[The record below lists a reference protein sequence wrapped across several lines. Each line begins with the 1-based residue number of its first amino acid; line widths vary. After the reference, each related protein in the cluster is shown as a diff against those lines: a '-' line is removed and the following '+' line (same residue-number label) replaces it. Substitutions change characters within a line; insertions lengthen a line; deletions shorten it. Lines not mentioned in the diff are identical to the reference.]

1 MAAHRMPTAAAAAT
15 AATAAG
21 RDAMGPAVVEEEE
34 DAEELIEQQLEA
46 SMRRR
51 QALAEEIQ
59 HLRTQ
64 EAVARRGPPVHA
76 QASAQARGREQE
88 VPSSTETP
96 RPHSAGS
103 ASADGAGRD
112 STEGRAGGQKGKAEV
127 PALRSGATTPDN
139 VLSRA
144 KTPDAAPSRMKP
156 SQRPLTAG
164 AWRST
169 AMLAGAPRRE
179 RAKSA
184 SPESVLNRR
193 KIFSEADWESFLA
206 RQSAHKAHQDKH
218 RVIPNGLIAG
228 LRPAPLLPLMHASGY
243 HIQGCVYTE
252 ADWRNKRQHGKSPT
266 WAKMDE
272 GFAKPDLD
280 TKFLGFLQRQNEALA
295 RRDKRV
301 NGSAQVKGAK
311 TVKEDEV
318 HAFLHRNTDGY
329 FVARSERMARLQDKH
344 FANFRASAL
353 AWRKVSG
360 CG

>member
-1 MAAHRMPTAAAAAT
+1 MQAAAAAAT

-193 KIFSEADWESFLA
+193 KIFSEADWVGFFYIHASMDNMPRADMREA
-206 RQSAHKAHQDKH
+206 RLPTGSAEHAPRHAPWRMLCAA
-218 RVIPNGLIAG
+218 RVHAVTV
-228 LRPAPLLPLMHASGY
+228 LRPAA
-243 HIQGCVYTE
+243 
-252 ADWRNKRQHGKSPT
+252 
-266 WAKMDE
+266 
-272 GFAKPDLD
+272 
-280 TKFLGFLQRQNEALA
+280 
-295 RRDKRV
+295 
-301 NGSAQVKGAK
+301 
-311 TVKEDEV
+311 
-318 HAFLHRNTDGY
+318 
-329 FVARSERMARLQDKH
+329 
-344 FANFRASAL
+344 
-353 AWRKVSG
+353 
-360 CG
+360 